1 METQRIGLIKLF
13 GVFYH
18 VIYMETETASD
29 VPVMMLQV
37 FILFLLISSVTNC
50 CYLFPLKE
58 CTYFLLHFLKCPYN
72 IYLQKNFLKDR
83 HIFNAWYSYST
94 NT

>member
-18 VIYMETETASD
+18 VIYMETETTSD
-29 VPVMMLQV
+29 VPFMALKVV
-37 FILFLLISSVTNC
+37 ILFLLISSVTNY
-50 CYLFPLKE
+50 CYLFPFKE
-58 CTYFLLHFLKCPYN
+58 CTYFLFYFLKCPYN
-72 IYLQKNFLKDR
+72 IYLQKNFLKDG
-83 HIFNAWYSYST
+83 HIFDSWYSYSA